1 MNNRRIKGI
10 SNYNNIY
17 PNDNHWIVR
26 FFFKE
31 TKISLGTYKTIS
43 EAIIVR
49 DNYLQTLKT

>member
-17 PNDNHWIVR
+17 PNDNNWIVR